1 MNSTPAERYQI
12 SKTII
17 ASLIISMMVLGPL
30 APLSLASPRSSKPS
44 KTATTNAAPAPVP
57 AAPVPAPLV
66 PDISAT
72 KVDSFPD
79 PDNDGK
85 AAPGETITYDVN
97 VTNNGTDATGV
108 TFTDTIDSNTTLVPG
123 SLKVSPLA
131 YADTYSAGQNTP
143 LSVGAPGVLT
153 NDTGIPTPT
162 AVAISG
168 GATAQ
173 GGTVT
178 LNTNGSFL
186 YTPANGFTGVDT
198 FNYTVTNGLTP
209 NDTAQVTINV
219 DAPPSVTATTPTNG
233 ATNQPNNANI
243 TVTFSEPVNVT
254 GNWFQIVCTSSGTRN
269 VADTVVT
276 GGPTTFTINPNT
288 DFSQNET
295 CTVTV
300 FAAQVFDQDANDPP
314 DNMTADFVFSFT
326 TTDAAPSVS
335 TTNPTNGAA
344 NQNTNINIDITFSE
358 PVNVTGNWFQI
369 VCTSSGTRNVADTV
383 VTGGPSAFTINP
395 NADFAAAET
404 CTVTVFAAQVTDQD
418 SDDPP
423 DNMAANFVFSFSTE
437 AAPTVNATTPTN
449 GATQIANNTN
459 ITLTFSEPV
468 NVTGNW
474 FQIVG
479 SSSGTRNVA
488 DTVVTGGPTTF
499 TINPNTD
506 FANGESITVTVF
518 AAQVTDQDANDP
530 PDNMVSD
537 FAFSF
542 TIDQPPSV
550 TATTPTNGATNQSA
564 STDVTITFSEPVNV
578 TGNWFQIVCTTSG
591 TRNVADTVVTGGPT
605 TFTINPTTDFTAG
618 ESCTVTVFAAQVS
631 DQDSGDPPDNMDANF
646 VFTFQTTDAAPTVT
660 ATTPTNGA
668 VNQTT
673 NTNID
678 VTFSEPVNVTGNWF
692 QIVCTVSGTRNVADT
707 VVTGGPTTFTIN
719 PNTDFTQGES
729 CTVTVFA
736 AQVTDQD
743 SNDPPDNMAAN
754 FVFTFSMDAAPSV
767 TATTPTN
774 GATQQASNTNV
785 TITFSEPVN
794 VTGNW
799 FQLVGATS
807 GTKNVADTVV
817 NGGPT
822 TFTINPNTDFAA
834 GELVTVTVFAAQVSD
849 QDGNDPPDN
858 MTANFVFSFT
868 IDQAP
873 SVTATTPTNG
883 ATNVAL
889 NSNLSIT
896 FSEPV
901 NVTGNWFQIVC
912 PTSGT
917 RNVADTVVT
926 GGPTTFTINPNVD
939 FAFNETCSVTV
950 FAGQVSDQDN
960 ADPPDN
966 MTANF
971 VFSYT
976 TVDAAPTVTATTPT
990 NGATQQATNTN
1001 ISVTFSEPVNVTGN
1015 WFQIVCTTTGT
1026 RNVVDTVVTGG
1037 PTTFSINPNTDFANG
1052 ETCTVTIFAA
1062 QVTDQDTNDPP
1073 DAMAANFVFNF
1084 TMDTP
1089 PAVTT
1094 TIPTNGA
1101 TQVATNTNITIN
1113 FNENVNITDST
1124 AFTVECPV
1132 ATPIA
1137 FNVLPAAPGGVNSF
1151 VLDPTSD
1158 LPVGT
1163 VCTVT
1168 VVAAKVTDVDAGDP
1182 PDNMTANF
1190 VFTFTTDQ
1198 APSVTNT
1205 APLNNAVDVALNSTI
1220 SITFSEPV
1228 NVATGGVTINCG
1240 STVNFTPALP
1250 QNNVTTLVLTP
1261 TGGLPGG
1268 SNCTVT
1274 VDKTKISD
1282 VDTSDPPDNMVNDFV
1297 FSFKVK
1303 PDAIND
1309 TYPGTLIGNVGVNS
1323 ANVPYSITTND
1334 VSANAFSITN
1344 VAGVTTVVAGT
1355 ITATTANGGTVV
1367 MSVTGGT
1374 IGRFTYNPP
1383 PGFEGTDTFNYT
1395 ISRDDGGGTDTA
1407 TVSIPISGMIWF
1419 INNNA
1424 ASCTTLAAGCGR
1436 LSNPFSSLAAFQA
1449 LNNGTGNNPAA
1460 NDNIFVYESAIDYVG
1475 PVTLLN
1481 GQKFIGQDATAA
1493 LATVTG
1499 LTPPSGSDPL
1509 PAMNSGNGT
1518 ITNITSAGIGIT
1530 LGQNNTLRGF
1540 TGGNA
1545 VPDITGNNFGT
1556 LNVADVTLNGNGQA
1570 LNLTTGTLAATFLSI
1585 SSTNSAT
1592 TGISLTSVG
1601 GSMSVGGTTITNP
1614 TGIGISVNTSS
1625 AALNFGNVS
1634 ATASGGT
1641 GVSLT
1646 TNTGAITFADLDIS
1660 PDAGQRGLLATD
1672 NTQTITTTS
1681 GTIGT
1686 TTGTAVEI
1694 TRASSTTPLAMVL
1707 TSVSSSGAANGIMLR
1722 NTSGTFTV
1730 DGDGANTAVGGN
1742 FTGGTI
1748 TSAAGA
1754 DGATSGNGVY
1764 LENAANVTL
1773 RRIRVNGTNQNNG
1786 IRGVSFSNFTL
1797 EFSTVTGTNGTSG
1810 AQDESAVHFTNLTGT
1825 GAITSCVIEG
1835 GFEDN
1840 LNVVNTSGVL
1850 NRLTISGT
1858 TFGFNTVAGGNNS
1871 LTFDAQ
1877 NAGTTLNFTLKSSII
1892 KGSHIDWLNASANS
1906 SSTMDAV
1913 IGGPLVADG
1922 NSFDNTGANAFSSPV
1937 ANGNRLVTGS
1947 VGNMTLDIRNN
1958 TLKGSLGE
1966 AIRVRSSAAG
1976 ALTGT
1981 MNARVRNNTVGV
1993 AATANSGSTSGSGI
2007 FIFGDGGSDMN
2018 VAVTNNQVFQY
2029 NQSGILLQF
2038 GDEIN
2043 DGAVYNATVTG
2054 NTVSNPGNLLNNF
2067 NGIQLNNGTVA
2078 ATDNFTTCIDVGGA
2092 GVGNIASNSGRG
2104 GVAPNN
2110 ADLRLRQRQNTTVRL
2125 PGYVG
2130 PTRDD
2135 SDDDVAQV
2143 ATYLLGRNTAVTA
2156 NGNSQIGSGGYIGG
2170 AACTQPSFALLQ
2182 PEVKTKRD
2190 YFASA
2195 SQPAKPAA
2203 KKIETSRILSH
2214 HAKITRPNTVTAS
2227 NNTAASS
2234 TVTTP
2239 AVNKIASRPSVN
2251 AQQDKSR
2258 RGGIVVKPGIR
2269 ANAGGGETVTHSV
2282 GTLLAGKT
2290 VRIQFQVT
2298 VNSPYSGGA
2307 FVSNQ
2312 GTVSGSNFTSVLT
2325 DDPAVGGA
2333 NDPTQTPVL
2342 QIPNVS
2348 VADAQANEPAT
2359 GSAQM
2364 LFTISLSA
2372 PAPAAGA
2379 SVHYATA
2386 DQPAGPG
2393 HAVAGVDYV
2402 AVPDTTLNFAG
2413 GEQVKVVAVT
2423 ILSDGP
2429 SPEPDETFLLNLSNA
2444 ANATIIDAQAVGT
2457 IKQGNAAGTFLI
2469 SEFRTSGPGG
2479 EGDDFVEVYNN
2490 SDSPLT
2496 VTASDAS
2503 SGYGLFKKGANC
2515 SANPILIGVIPN
2527 GTVIP
2532 ARGHYLFVGS
2542 AYSLANYGGTGAA
2555 AGDQTMSQDI
2565 EWDTNIAIFNTTQVA
2580 NLSSVTRLDAVGFFG
2595 NISANC
2601 LLLSEGTTVTP
2612 PAASV
2617 LEFSFNRDQCGKKGN
2632 PAIFGPCPS
2641 GGLPVD
2647 TNDNA
2652 NDFVYSDT
2660 TGAATPQGQRLGA
2673 PGPENL
2679 GSPRLKNFTTEII
2692 HLLLDSNFGAPAP
2705 PNRVRDLTPVTNGAN
2720 GTLSVR
2726 RRFVNNTG
2734 APVTRLRF
2742 RIVDISTISVPGGIA
2757 DIRAL
2762 TSTPVVVSGITDSGT
2777 CAAAGQ
2783 PTPCTITVQGTT
2795 LETPPAQPNGGA
2807 NNSTFT
2813 VTLGTPLAAGASV
2826 NVQFLLGVQQT
2837 GSFKFFFNI
2846 EALP

>member
-1 MNSTPAERYQI
+1 MNSTFARNQT

-17 ASLIISMMVLGPL
+17 VCLIISMMILGPL
-30 APLSLASPRSSKPS
+30 APLSLASPSSS
-44 KTATTNAAPAPVP
+44 SRATTASTNAAPAPAVP
-57 AAPVPAPLV
+57 APVAAPLV
-66 PDISAT
+66 PDITAT
-72 KVDSFPD
+72 KVDSYPD
-79 PDNDGK
+79 PDGDGK

-97 VTNNGTDATGV
+97 ITNNGTDATGV
-108 TFTDTIDSNTTLVPG
+108 NFTDTIDTNTTLVPG

-131 YADTYSAGQNTP
+131 YADTYFAARNTP

-153 NDTGIPTPT
+153 NDTGIPLPT
-162 AVAISG
+162 AVAIAG

-173 GGTVT
+173 AGTVT
-178 LNTNGSFL
+178 LNTDGSFL
-186 YTPANGFTGVDT
+186 YTPAPGFTGVDT

-209 NDTAQVTINV
+209 NDTAQVSITV

-233 ATNQPNNANI
+233 ASNQPNNTDI

-276 GGPTTFTINPNT
+276 GGPTTFTINPNV
-288 DFSQNET
+288 DFDQNET

-300 FAAQVFDQDANDPP
+300 FAAQVSDQDINDPP
-314 DNMTADFVFSFT
+314 DNMTADFIFSFT

-369 VCTSSGTRNVADTV
+369 VCTTSGTRNVADTV

-418 SDDPP
+418 ADDPP

-474 FQIVG
+474 FQVVG
-479 SSSGTRNVA
+479 STSGTRNVA

-499 TINPNTD
+499 TINPNVD
-506 FANGESITVTVF
+506 FANGESVLVTVF
-518 AAQVTDQDANDP
+518 AAQVTDQDPNDP
-530 PDNMVSD
+530 PDNMASD

-564 STDVTITFSEPVNV
+564 STDMTVTFSEPVNV

-605 TFTINPTTDFTAG
+605 TFTINPSVDFTAG

-646 VFTFQTTDAAPTVT
+646 VFSFQTTDAAPTVT

-692 QIVCTVSGTRNVADT
+692 QVVCTVSGTRNIADT

-729 CTVTVFA
+729 CTVTIFA
-736 AQVTDQD
+736 AQVSDQD

-754 FVFTFSMDAAPSV
+754 FVFSFSMDAAPSV
-767 TATTPTN
+767 TSTTPTN
-774 GATQQASNTNV
+774 GATQIASNTD
-785 TITFSEPVN
+785 ISFTFSEPVN

-817 NGGPT
+817 TGGPT
-822 TFTINPNTDFAA
+822 TFTINPNTDFAP

-896 FSEPV
+896 FSEAV

-950 FAGQVSDQDN
+950 FAAQVTDVDS

-966 MTANF
+966 MTANH

-976 TVDAAPTVTATTPT
+976 TIDAAPTVTATTPT
-990 NGATQQATNTN
+990 NGATNQATNTN

-1015 WFQIVCTTTGT
+1015 WFQIVCTTSGT
-1026 RNVVDTVVTGG
+1026 RNVADTVVTGG
-1037 PTTFSINPNTDFANG
+1037 PSIFTINPNTDFTNA

-1062 QVTDQDTNDPP
+1062 QVSDQDTNDPP
-1073 DAMAANFVFNF
+1073 DNMAANFVFAF

-1101 TQVATNTNITIN
+1101 TQVAIDTNITVN
-1113 FNENVNITDST
+1113 FNENVNIQDST

-1137 FNVLPAAPGGVNSF
+1137 FTVLPAAPGGTNSF

-1163 VCTVT
+1163 ICTVT
-1168 VVAAKVTDVDAGDP
+1168 VVATKVTDVDAGDP

-1190 VFTFTTDQ
+1190 VFSFTTDQ
-1198 APSVTNT
+1198 APSVTANVPT
-1205 APLNNAVDVALNSTI
+1205 NNATDVALNSTI

-1228 NVATGGVTINCG
+1228 NVALAGVTINCG
-1240 STVNFTPALP
+1240 STVSFTPALP
-1250 QNNVTTLVLTP
+1250 QNNVTNLVLTP

-1323 ANVPYSITTND
+1323 GGVPYSITTND
-1334 VSANAFSITN
+1334 VSANAFSITAVGGN
-1344 VAGVTTVVAGT
+1344 TTVVTNT
-1355 ITATTANGGTVV
+1355 ISATSANGGSVV
-1367 MSVTGGT
+1367 MIVSGASRGQ
-1374 IGRFTYNPP
+1374 FTYNPP
-1383 PGFEGTDTFNYT
+1383 PGFEGTDTFTYT
-1395 ISRDDGGGTDTA
+1395 ISRDDGGGTDSA

-1436 LSNPFSSLAAFQA
+1436 LSNPFSTLAAFQA

-1460 NDNIFVYESAIDYVG
+1460 NDNIFVFESAIDYVG

-1481 GQKFIGQDATAA
+1481 GQKFIGQDAAAA
-1493 LATVTG
+1493 LATITG
-1499 LTPPSGSDPL
+1499 LTPPAGSDLL
-1509 PAMNSGNGT
+1509 PVTNSANGT

-1530 LGQNNTLRGF
+1530 VGQNNTLRGF

-1545 VPDITGNNFGT
+1545 APDITGNNFGT
-1556 LNVADVTLNGNGQA
+1556 LNVSDVTLNGTGQA
-1570 LNLTTGTLAATFLSI
+1570 LNLTTGTLAATIASI

-1592 TGISLTSVG
+1592 TGVSLTSVG
-1601 GSMSVGGTTITNP
+1601 GSLSIGGTTITNP

-1625 AALNFGNVS
+1625 AAFSFGNVS

-1730 DGDGANTAVGGN
+1730 VGDGANTTVGGN
-1742 FTGGTI
+1742 NTGGTI
-1748 TSAAGA
+1748 TNATGA

-1773 RRIRVNGTNQNNG
+1773 RRLRVNGTNQNHG
-1786 IRGVSFSNFTL
+1786 IRGVNTSNFTL
-1797 EFSTVTGTNGTSG
+1797 EFSTVTGTNGTSAALDEG
-1810 AQDESAVHFTNLTGT
+1810 AVNFDNLTGT
-1825 GAITSCVIEG
+1825 AAITSCLIEG

-1840 LNVVNTSGVL
+1840 LNVINTSGVL
-1850 NRLTISGT
+1850 NRMTISGS
-1858 TFGFNTVAGGNNS
+1858 TFGFNGSGTGNNNIQIES
-1871 LTFDAQ
+1871 Q
-1877 NAGTTLNFTLKSSII
+1877 NAGTTLNFTLKSSLI
-1892 KGSHIDWLNASANS
+1892 KGARADFLNALAS
-1906 SSTMDAV
+1906 SGSTMDAV

-1922 NSFDNTGANAFSSPV
+1922 NTFDNLAPNNHPTSAAG
-1937 ANGNRLVTGS
+1937 GNRVVTTS
-1947 VGNMTLDIRNN
+1947 VGTQTVDIRNN
-1958 TLKGSLGE
+1958 TLRGSRGE
-1966 AIRVRSSAAG
+1966 AIRVRSTISSP
-1976 ALTGT
+1976 LRGT
-1981 MNARVRNNTVGV
+1981 VNARVRNNTIGV
-1993 AATANSGSTSGSGI
+1993 AGTANSGSSES
-2007 FIFGDGGSDMN
+2007 FGVFLFSDGGASMTA
-2018 VAVTNNQVFQY
+2018 AVTSNQIFQY
-2029 NQSGILLQF
+2029 NNSGIHMTI
-2038 GDEIN
+2038 GDQMGGSPVNNI
-2043 DGAVYNATVTG
+2043 TITG
-2054 NTVSNPGNLLNNF
+2054 NTINTPGNANPAANF
-2067 NGIQLNNGTVA
+2067 NAIHLDHGTIDIPA
-2078 ATDNFTTCIDVGGA
+2078 DSFTSCVDIGGA
-2092 GVGNIASNSGRG
+2092 GVGNNVAG
-2104 GVAPNN
+2104 GGKGPVSPNN
-2110 ADLRLRQRQNTTVRL
+2110 NDIRLRERQATTVRL
-2125 PGYVG
+2125 PGYGGANNDNAAV
-2130 PTRDD
+2130 
-2135 SDDDVAQV
+2135 VA
-2143 ATYLLGRNTAVTA
+2143 YLSGRNTLTTA
-2156 NGNSQIGSGGYIGG
+2156 AAANTVPTGGGFIGG
-2170 AACTQPSFALLQ
+2170 AACTQPT
-2182 PEVKTKRD
+2182 VV
-2190 YFASA
+2190 AS
-2195 SQPAKPAA
+2195 SQPQLTPQPDNIAQVPQTKTPPNISVSPAASNVITNTASRVNQPTVVNAKPAVA
-2203 KKIETSRILSH
+2203 YTFSH
-2214 HAKITRPNTVTAS
+2214 HAKVAKYNA
-2227 NNTAASS
+2227 
-2234 TVTTP
+2234 
-2239 AVNKIASRPSVN
+2239 VN
-2251 AQQDKSR
+2251 AQQDKTK
-2258 RGGIVVKPGIR
+2258 RGGVVVKPGIR
-2269 ANAGGGETVTHSV
+2269 TNAGGGETVTHSV

-2298 VNSPYSGGA
+2298 VNNPYSGGA
-2307 FVSNQ
+2307 FVTNQ
-2312 GTVSGSNFTSVLT
+2312 GTVSGSNFPNVLT

-2333 NDPTQTPVL
+2333 NDPTQTHIL
-2342 QIPNVS
+2342 QTPNLTIS
-2348 VADAQANEPAT
+2348 DAQANEPPPPADHLP
-2359 GSAQM
+2359 M
-2364 LFTISLSA
+2364 PFTVSLSA
-2372 PAPAAGA
+2372 PAPAGGA
-2379 SVHYATA
+2379 SVHYQTA
-2386 DQPAGPG
+2386 DQAPGPG
-2393 HAVAGVDYV
+2393 HATAGVDYT
-2402 AVPDTTLNFAG
+2402 AIPDTVLSFAP
-2413 GEQVKVVAVT
+2413 GEQFKT
-2423 ILSDGP
+2423 INVEILADG
-2429 SPEPDETFLLNLSNA
+2429 SGPEPDETFLVNLSNPT
-2444 ANATIIDAQAVGT
+2444 NAIIVDDQAVGT
-2457 IKQGNAAGTFLI
+2457 IKQGNAPGTFLI
-2469 SEFRTSGPGG
+2469 TEFRRSGPGG
-2479 EGDDFVEVYNN
+2479 AGDDFVEVYNN
-2490 SDSPLT
+2490 TDAPLT
-2496 VTASDAS
+2496 IAASDAS
-2503 SGYGLFKKGANC
+2503 AGYGLFKTAANC
-2515 SANPILIGVIPN
+2515 DDPPILIGVIPN

-2542 AYSLANYGGTGAA
+2542 AYSLSDYGGTGAA
-2555 AGDQTMSQDI
+2555 AGDQTLSSDLDEVVSI
-2565 EWDTNIAIFNTTQVA
+2565 GIFTTSSVA
-2580 NLSSVTRLDAVGFFG
+2580 NVSTLTRLDAVG
-2595 NISANC
+2595 SALGATC
-2601 LLLSEGTTVTP
+2601 ELFHEGLPMLHVGGVT
-2612 PAASV
+2612 S
-2617 LEFSFNRDQCGKKGN
+2617 LQHSYMRDECGKKGN
-2632 PAIFGPCPS
+2632 PAIFGPCPT
-2641 GGLPVD
+2641 GGAVED
-2647 TNDNA
+2647 TNNNV
-2652 NDFVYSDT
+2652 NDFIFVDT
-2660 TGAATPQGQRLGA
+2660 TGANTSAGQRLGA
-2673 PGPENL
+2673 PGPQNL
-2679 GSPRLKNFTTEII
+2679 ASPINRNSTILTLF
-2692 HLLLDSNFGAPAP
+2692 LDSNLGGPAP
-2705 PNRVRDLTPVTNGAN
+2705 PNRERDKTSPLATE
-2720 GTLSVR
+2720 GTMTVR

-2742 RIVDISTISVPGGIA
+2742 RIVDFSTLSTPPGVA
-2757 DIRAL
+2757 DLRAL
-2762 TSTPVVVSGITDSGT
+2762 TSTNAVIMGITDNGT
-2777 CAAAGQ
+2777 CTAAGQ
-2783 PTPCTITVQGTT
+2783 SAPCTLTVQGTT
-2795 LETPPAQPNGGA
+2795 LETPPAQPIGGGH
-2807 NNSTFT
+2807 NSTFT
-2813 VTLGTPLAAGASV
+2813 VNLGTPLAAGASI
-2826 NVQFLLGVQQT
+2826 NVQFLLGVEKT